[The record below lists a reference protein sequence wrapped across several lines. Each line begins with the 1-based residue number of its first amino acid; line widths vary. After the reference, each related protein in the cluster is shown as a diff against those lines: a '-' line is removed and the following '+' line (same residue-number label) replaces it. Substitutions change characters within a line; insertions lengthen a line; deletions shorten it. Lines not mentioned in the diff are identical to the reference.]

1 MTELK
6 IGMKHTLNIIVEPS
20 HLAVNVGSGT
30 LEVLATPAVASF
42 MEQAAWQL
50 LQPYLE
56 EGITTVGTK
65 ISIEHIS
72 ATPLNAEIQ
81 VSAKLTEIDGRKY
94 TFELSAQ
101 DNAGIIAKGTHER
114 FAVKS
119 EKFMEKTLTKIK

>member
-42 MEQAAWQL
+42 MEQAAWLL